1 MDDIPFLWMFL
12 DDVNMDNFHSGS
24 RERITESAN
33 EEINTHSIEFD

>member
-33 EEINTHSIEFD
+33 EETNKNAIIFK